1 MSPNLKIS
9 PSLNSI
15 ENHQPDYS
23 YSTAFR
29 FKRGNTMTL
38 GENKNLID
46 GTQMGR
52 NYHQMSEHGIIIEDE
67 NDDEQRSS
75 N

>member
-1 MSPNLKIS
+1 
-9 PSLNSI
+9 
-15 ENHQPDYS
+15 
-23 YSTAFR
+23 
-29 FKRGNTMTL
+29 MTL
-38 GENKNLID
+38 AENKNLID